1 MRNPLATAL
10 ERTLGL
16 LAGAALFGMMLI
28 TFADVIGRKLFDAS
42 IPGSVEITE
51 LLMLAVIFAALPL
64 TSLRGEHVI
73 FDLLDRIIPQRFH
86 PLQRRVA
93 NIACTALLAG
103 SAWLVETRA
112 LRTGNQGD
120 ITAQLEIAIAP
131 FQHAAAVLLLITAAM
146 HLVLAFQAHA
156 DPEDEAD
163 TPSAGG
169 AT

>member
-73 FDLLDRIIPQRFH
+73 FDLLDRLIPQRFH
-86 PLQRRVA
+86 HIQRTVA
-93 NIACTALLAG
+93 NLACVALLGGA
-103 SAWLVETRA
+103 AWLVETRA
-112 LRTGNQGD
+112 LRTGRQGD

-146 HLVLAFQAHA
+146 HLVLAFRAAPDA
-156 DPEDEAD
+156 DDAD
-163 TPSAGG
+163 APPAGG

>member
-28 TFADVIGRKLFDAS
+28 TFADVIGRKLFEAS

-73 FDLLDRIIPQRFH
+73 FDLLDQVLPAGLRKWQHR
-86 PLQRRVA
+86 LA
-93 NIACTALLAG
+93 NLACAVLLAAA
-103 SAWLVETRA
+103 AWLVETRA
-112 LRTGNQGD
+112 LRTGGQGD

-131 FQHAAAVLLLITAAM
+131 FQHATAVLLFVTALV
-146 HLVLAFQAHA
+146 HLVLVMRAGAASDGFHVAT
-156 DPEDEAD
+156 EDRD
-163 TPSAGG
+163 D
-169 AT
+169 

>member
-28 TFADVIGRKLFDAS
+28 TFADVIGRKVFDAS

-73 FDLLDRIIPQRFH
+73 FDLLDRLIPTRFR
-86 PLQRRVA
+86 PAMRTVA
-93 NIACTALLAG
+93 NLACVALLGGA
-103 SAWLVETRA
+103 AWLVETRA
-112 LRTGNQGD
+112 LRTGSQGD

-146 HLVLAFQAHA
+146 HLVLAFRAAPGA
-156 DPEDEAD
+156 DDAD
-163 TPSAGG
+163 APPAGG

>member
-1 MRNPLATAL
+1 MRSPLATAL

-16 LAGAALFGMMLI
+16 LAGGALFGMMLI
-28 TFADVIGRKLFDAS
+28 TFADVIGRKLFEAS

-73 FDLLDRIIPQRFH
+73 FDLLDRMMPRRFH
-86 PLQRRVA
+86 PMQRRIA
-93 NIACTALLAG
+93 NLACVALLAG

-131 FQHAAAVLLLITAAM
+131 FQHAAALLLLITAAM
-146 HLVLAFQAHA
+146 HLVLAFQAEAGTEDA
-156 DPEDEAD
+156 DEP
-163 TPSAGG
+163 PSGG